1 MAVSGRHRWGLTMK
15 FELNSYN
22 RNVPDEEL
30 IKDVKDVA
38 RKTGR
43 NTVTMEEYEQFG
55 KYHSKTLTRRFL
67 SWFAVLEHAEL
78 EQSRADINIPE
89 DELLDNIKAVWISL
103 ERQPK
108 SREMKQP
115 LSKYSSTTYENR
127 FGSWRK
133 ALEVFIEYINKD
145 SADVGDIEDNS
156 LSEVQLLAAEKGRR
170 RTKRDISE
178 RLRFSILLRDG
189 FRCISCGRSPL
200 KSPGVE
206 LHVDHKIPWSK
217 GGETVPD
224 NLETKCKECNL
235 GKGNAF
241 DK

>member
-1 MAVSGRHRWGLTMK
+1 MK

-30 IKDVKDVA
+30 IEDVKDVA

-55 KYHSKTLTRRFL
+55 KYHSTTLTRRFL
-67 SWFAVLEHAEL
+67 SWFTVLEHAGL
-78 EQSRADINIPE
+78 EQSRADINISE
-89 DELLDNIKAVWISL
+89 DELLDNIKAVWIFL

-115 LSKYSSTTYENR
+115 LSEYSSTTYANR

-145 SADVGDIEDNS
+145 SADVGEIEDNS
-156 LSEVQLLAAEKGRR
+156 LSGVQLLAAEKGRR

-206 LHVDHKIPWSK
+206 LHVDHIIPWSN